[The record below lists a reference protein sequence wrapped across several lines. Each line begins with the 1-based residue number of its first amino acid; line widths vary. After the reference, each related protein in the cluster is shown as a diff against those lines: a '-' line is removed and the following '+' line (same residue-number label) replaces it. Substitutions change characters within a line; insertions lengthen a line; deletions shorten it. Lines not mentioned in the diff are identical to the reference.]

1 MKNLKEVNEIVKK
14 LNFYKE
20 EIERSRAVKYEKEIT
35 LAKLASRT
43 LYLDEDEFLMLQ
55 NAIQK
60 ILIDRNMKFEK
71 ELSRYQILENGV

>member
-71 ELSRYQILENGV
+71 ELSRYQILENGM

>member
-55 NAIQK
+55 NTIQK